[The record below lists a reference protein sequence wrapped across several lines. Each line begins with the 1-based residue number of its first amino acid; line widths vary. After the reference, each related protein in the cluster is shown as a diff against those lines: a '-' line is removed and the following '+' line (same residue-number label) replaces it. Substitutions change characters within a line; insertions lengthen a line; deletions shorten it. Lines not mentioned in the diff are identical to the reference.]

1 MYIYLILNIEKEFN
15 MNIKVGKLIYQGK
28 AKSVYETDDSKKVA
42 VEFRDDITAG
52 DGAKKDK
59 IDQKGYWNSII
70 SAKFFEIL
78 EEAGIKTQYIKLI
91 KPGYMLSWK
100 LKMIPLEV
108 ITRNIAAGS
117 LLRKYPF
124 KPKQTFNPPI
134 IQIDYKSDEYGDPM
148 LNDDIAIALG
158 LTDKEKLKIIKETTL
173 KINSVLKDFLE
184 SKGIL
189 FPDFK
194 IEYGY
199 NDEGNLILGDEISPD
214 TCRFWDRE
222 TCDVLDKDLFR
233 HGESGVIDAYKRI
246 AAIIL
251 DQGDKK
257 RWNVEL

>member
-1 MYIYLILNIEKEFN
+1 MT
-15 MNIKVGKLIYQGK
+15 IKIGNLIYQGK
-28 AKSVYETDDSKKVA
+28 AKGIYKTDDPKKVV

-59 IDQKGYWNSII
+59 ISEKGFWNSII

-78 EEAGIKTQYIKLI
+78 ENAGVKTQYVDLI
-91 KPGYMLSWK
+91 KPGCMLSWK
-100 LKMIPLEV
+100 LEMIPLEV

-124 KPKQTFNPPI
+124 QPKQTFAPPI

-148 LNDDIAIALG
+148 LNKDIAIALG
-158 LTDKEKLKIIKETTL
+158 LIDEEKLKIIKETTL
-173 KINSVLKDFLE
+173 KINKTLKDFLE
-184 SKGIL
+184 SKGLL

-199 NDEGNLILGDEISPD
+199 DMDGNIILGDEISPD
-214 TCRFWDRE
+214 TCRFWDSE

-233 HGESGVIDAYKRI
+233 QGESGVIEAYKRV
-246 AAIIL
+246 ASIIL
-251 DQGDKK
+251 DDEDKK
-257 RWNVEL
+257 RWGIEL

>member
-1 MYIYLILNIEKEFN
+1 
-15 MNIKVGKLIYQGK
+15 MNIKIGKLIYQGK
-28 AKSVYETDDSKKVA
+28 AKSVYETDDPKKVA

-59 IDQKGYWNSII
+59 INQKGYWNSII

-78 EEAGIKTQYIKLI
+78 EDAGIKTQYIKLI
-91 KPGYMLSWK
+91 KPGCMLSWK
-100 LKMIPLEV
+100 LEMIPLEV

-117 LLRKYPF
+117 LLRNYPF
-124 KPKQTFNPPI
+124 KPEQTFDPPI

-158 LTDKEKLKIIKETTL
+158 LTDREKLKIIRETTL
-173 KINSVLKDFLE
+173 KINRVLKDFLE
-184 SKGIL
+184 SKGLL

-214 TCRFWDRE
+214 TCRFWDSE

-233 HGESGVIDAYKRI
+233 QGESGVIDAYKRV

-251 DQGDKK
+251 EEEDKK